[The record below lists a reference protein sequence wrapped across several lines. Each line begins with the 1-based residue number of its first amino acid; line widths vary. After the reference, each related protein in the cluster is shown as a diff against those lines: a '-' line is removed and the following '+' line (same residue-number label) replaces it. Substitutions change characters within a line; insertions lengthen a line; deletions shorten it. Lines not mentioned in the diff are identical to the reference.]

1 MHSDFFIKETFF
13 NKNVVVV
20 RQGAANNSTPGT
32 ERRYNI
38 YPAGASP
45 RVAGGPT
52 GARGTTHLHRNVA
65 AFGEITV
72 MPVGG
77 ETSDNDVRVAVDEEL
92 F

>member
-1 MHSDFFIKETFF
+1 MFVNI
-13 NKNVVVV
+13 
-20 RQGAANNSTPGT
+20 QGSADYSTPGT

-38 YPAGASP
+38 YPAGTPPGLTVGS
-45 RVAGGPT
+45 AGSSGV
-52 GARGTTHLHRNVA
+52 RGTTHLHRNVA

-77 ETSDNDVRVAVDEEL
+77 GTSDNENIRVAVDEEL